1 MYLVKLQGNLVEKV
15 LANNK
20 KGQAT
25 VEYIVLIASIV
36 MVLNLGIMQL
46 RDILYGWDDNK
57 GSIELIFE
65 KEINLISNST
75 GW

>member
-1 MYLVKLQGNLVEKV
+1 MMFLVKLQVRLVKPMV
-15 LANNK
+15 ANSK

-36 MVLNLGIMQL
+36 MVLNLGLSQL
-46 RDILYGWDDNK
+46 RDVLYGWDGNK

-65 KEINLISNST
+65 HEIDLVKT
-75 GW
+75 TAW